1 MKQILSFV
9 ILLLFPCLMVQANDA
24 VYYASGS
31 FLFPTRETDISVSK
45 EILTITL

>member
-9 ILLLFPCLMVQANDA
+9 ILLLFPSLMVQANDA

-31 FLFPTRETDISVSK
+31 FLFPDFVTQKTC
-45 EILTITL
+45 IL